1 MKLTMVKKRQMKI
14 QTMKKMKK
22 SGSTVLKTV
31 VQIRELRMKM
41 FERKTKMR
49 AMTLFL
55 LASG

>member
-1 MKLTMVKKRQMKI
+1 MVKKRQMKI